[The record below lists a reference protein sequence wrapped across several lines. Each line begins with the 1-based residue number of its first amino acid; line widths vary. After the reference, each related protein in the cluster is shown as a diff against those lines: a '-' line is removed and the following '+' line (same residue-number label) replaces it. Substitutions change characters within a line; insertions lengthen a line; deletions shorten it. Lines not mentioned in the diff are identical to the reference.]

1 MGVAIRKRKGMRWG
15 CRRLLVCLAA
25 ARAAAGCGQR
35 VCVPRHALL
44 SQFLPL
50 TQSASQPI
58 NVHLI
63 DAQLTQQP
71 LPLYLNPYA
80 IVFTTL
86 WLLFNMHL
94 LEIY

>member
-44 SQFLPL
+44 S
-50 TQSASQPI
+50 PI